1 MLLYF
6 GVKFLKVRCLRIPCS
21 HTNVL
26 STKPVENYLR
36 SVNINPS
43 KFGYP
48 TANADLEPY
57 HTHTHTQLNR
67 IPVKS
72 SVLCSTWEY
81 YDLLISETSPI
92 TSQNWTSGHKF
103 M

>member
-1 MLLYF
+1 MFKDTLFSYKCVKHIASGKLLKICEYQSLQNLVIQLIQLQMLTWN
-6 GVKFLKVRCLRIPCS
+6 RIVCPPPR
-21 HTNVL
+21 H
-26 STKPVENYLR
+26 P
-36 SVNINPS
+36 
-43 KFGYP
+43 
-48 TANADLEPY
+48 
-57 HTHTHTQLNR
+57 NR

-72 SVLCSTWEY
+72 GVLCSTWEY